1 METIYCSACG
11 KVMSAASRACPDC
24 GHPNSAGPGP
34 SSPFPSAPPA
44 SASAALRGVVGPV
57 LTVDSPKMSFG
68 DAIRSYFTNYAV
80 FSGRARRS
88 EYWFAALFL
97 AIIAVPISLLDS
109 LTNPAGDIGFFTV
122 LSLLFSLATFVPS
135 LAIASRRL
143 HDADT
148 SFGYYF
154 MVLIPLVG
162 AILLIVKLAQDGTPG
177 TNRFGESTKYSA

>member
-1 METIYCSACG
+1 
-11 KVMSAASRACPDC
+11 MSAAARACPDC
-24 GHPNSAGPGP
+24 GHPNSVTPGP
-34 SSPFPSAPPA
+34 IATGVISPPA
-44 SASAALRGVVGPV
+44 LSPRGLLGPM
-57 LTVDSPKMSFG
+57 LTVDSPKMTFG

-97 AIIAVPISLLDS
+97 AIIALPISLLDS
-109 LTNPAGDIGFFTV
+109 ITNSSGDIGFFTV
-122 LSLLFSLATFVPS
+122 LSLLLSLATLVPS

-154 MVLIPLVG
+154 MFLIPLVG
-162 AILLIVKLAQDGTPG
+162 VILLIIKLVEDGTPG